1 MVQLCTS
8 HFVLHTCKPI
18 FAGMERKTLMRAFL
32 PVLLVFIISSALVV
46 SIGNTMEERW
56 NIDKDVVL
64 IGNLVLFLATAIS
77 FFLYQKSL
85 TNNRVQVFLRMIYSG
100 MFIKMFI
107 CLITAFIY
115 ISSAGKSVSKGAV
128 FVCMFLY
135 FVYSFIEIAVLLKL
149 SKQHKNA

>member
-1 MVQLCTS
+1 
-8 HFVLHTCKPI
+8 
-18 FAGMERKTLMRAFL
+18 MERKTLMRAFL

>member
-1 MVQLCTS
+1 
-8 HFVLHTCKPI
+8 
-18 FAGMERKTLMRAFL
+18 MERKTLMRAFL

-46 SIGNTMEERW
+46 SVGNTLETRW

-85 TNNRVQVFLRMIYSG
+85 TDNRVQVFLRMIYSG

-115 ISSAGKSVSKGAV
+115 ISTAGKSVSKGAV

>member
-1 MVQLCTS
+1 
-8 HFVLHTCKPI
+8 
-18 FAGMERKTLMRAFL
+18 MEKKTVVRAFL
-32 PVLLVFIISSALVV
+32 PVLLVFIAASGLAVTMGNAL
-46 SIGNTMEERW
+46 ERW

-64 IGNLVLFLATAIS
+64 IGNIVLFVATGIS

-149 SKQHKNA
+149 SKQHRNA